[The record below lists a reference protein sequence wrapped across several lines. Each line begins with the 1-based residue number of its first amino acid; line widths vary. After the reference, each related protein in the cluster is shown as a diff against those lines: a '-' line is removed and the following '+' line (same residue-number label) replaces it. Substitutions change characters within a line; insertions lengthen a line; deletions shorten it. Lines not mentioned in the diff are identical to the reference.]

1 MRHEHD
7 AAHRIAVGILR
18 IIAPCLRDEEQ
29 HEFYREAMLVIVE
42 GIKEYDRR
50 RRMENARLCGRSEDT
65 RLTPKENQP

>member
-29 HEFYREAMLVIVE
+29 HEFYREAMPVIVE
-42 GIKEYDRR
+42 GIKEYDRKR
-50 RRMENARLCGRSEDT
+50 SLEYGRLSIST
-65 RLTPKENQP
+65 KEAPP